1 MTIVLSLICRYVI
14 DEVDGYYLIG
24 TSTLNQWVHGVM
36 IYHGEGLGITAYQD
50 GSLIQ
55 NQASKVVVN
64 GTKPR
69 GNRNTV
75 IGKRERYVSMLLD
88 EVKMY
93 NRQLSLEEIQNI
105 Y

>member
-1 MTIVLSLICRYVI
+1 MTIVLSLIRRYVI
-14 DEVDGYYLIG
+14 DEADWYYLIA

-55 NQASKVVVN
+55 TQASKVVVD

-69 GNRNTV
+69 GNGNTI
-75 IGKRERYVSMLLD
+75 IGKRERYVSMFLD

-93 NRQLSLEEIQNI
+93 NRQLSLEEIQKM